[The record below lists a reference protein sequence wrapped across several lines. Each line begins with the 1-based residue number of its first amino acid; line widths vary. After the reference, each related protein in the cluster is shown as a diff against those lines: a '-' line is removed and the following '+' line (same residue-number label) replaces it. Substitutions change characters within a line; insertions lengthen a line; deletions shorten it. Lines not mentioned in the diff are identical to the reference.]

1 MNDKNHSIL
10 IVGAGIVGCCT
21 AYQLAKKG
29 YKDVVL
35 LEKGDV
41 ASGPTGRSSGVIRQF
56 YTHPT
61 VVQMARQGLHAYA
74 SAPQEIGADAGFV
87 RTGWILTVDARSEET
102 ARRGLAVQAP
112 IGVPSRWISVDEMQ
126 ELAPGIHTDDLVG
139 GIYEEDSGYGD
150 PPGAAAAFLSAAR
163 GRGVS
168 YRPRTA
174 VVRLLRRGDRVVG
187 AETTAGAIEADFIFN
202 CAGSWVNPLI
212 APLGF
217 SAPVSTSRHQIVTV
231 RENPRPR
238 RPIVSDPVNLVYIRP
253 EGADLTLIGS
263 NDPADALDHVD
274 VEQCPDYAE
283 APKIE
288 AMVTH
293 AARRLPDL
301 EEAGIAHNWSGVYDV
316 SQDGFPILG
325 KLPGIEGMAIATGL
339 SGHGF
344 KLAPAIAEILAS
356 FLNPTPD
363 ERAHLFR
370 WSRFDEGEPV
380 RSITTS
386 SLTSMTA
393 T

>member
-1 MNDKNHSIL
+1 VSERYSVL

-21 AYQLAKKG
+21 AYELARQNVKG
-29 YKDVVL
+29 VL
-35 LEKGDV
+35 IVERADV
-41 ASGPTGRSSGVIRQF
+41 ASGPTGRSSGIIRQF

-74 SAPQEIGADAGFV
+74 SAPDAIGADAGFV

-112 IGVPSRWISVDEMQ
+112 LGVPSRWISVEEMRSIV
-126 ELAPGIHTDDLVG
+126 PGIRTDDLVG

-163 GRGVS
+163 ERGVE
-168 YRPRTA
+168 YRPRTP
-174 VVRLLRRGDRVVG
+174 VLRWLRRGDRVVG
-187 AETTAGAIEADFIFN
+187 AEVSGGSIEAGFVFN

-212 APLGF
+212 APLGL
-217 SAPVSTSRHQIVTV
+217 SAPVSTSRHQIVTL
-231 RENPRPR
+231 RESPRPR
-238 RPIVSDPVNLVYIRP
+238 RPIVSDPANLVYIRP

-263 NDPADALDHVD
+263 NDPADAFDHVE
-274 VEQCPDYAE
+274 VEKCPDYAE

-288 AMVTH
+288 SMVTC
-293 AARRLPDL
+293 ATRRLPDL
-301 EEAGIAHNWSGVYDV
+301 EDAGIAHNWSGVYDV
-316 SQDGFPILG
+316 SADGFPILG
-325 KLPGIEGMAIATGL
+325 KLPGVEGMAIATGL

-356 FLNPTPD
+356 FLNPAPD
-363 ERAHLFR
+363 SRAHLFR
-370 WSRFDEGEPV
+370 WSRFEEGEPI

-386 SLTSMTA
+386 SLTSMTNR
-393 T
+393 